1 MAIIDLSA
9 ADVKSALDK
18 DEIILIDV
26 REPNE
31 LAMGYIDGAV
41 SLPLSAFD
49 PAALPTGDSREM
61 VFYCAA
67 GIRSARVIDYLQ
79 HQGVSVS
86 KHLGGGIQDWVGNGY
101 PLKFE

>member
-18 DEIILIDV
+18 DEIILVDV
-26 REPNE
+26 REPHE

-49 PAALPTGDSREM
+49 PAALPTEDSREM

-67 GIRSARVIDYLQ
+67 GVRSARVLEYLQ
-79 HQGVSVS
+79 HQGFAVK
-86 KHLGGGIQDWVGNGY
+86 KHLSGGIQDWVGKGY